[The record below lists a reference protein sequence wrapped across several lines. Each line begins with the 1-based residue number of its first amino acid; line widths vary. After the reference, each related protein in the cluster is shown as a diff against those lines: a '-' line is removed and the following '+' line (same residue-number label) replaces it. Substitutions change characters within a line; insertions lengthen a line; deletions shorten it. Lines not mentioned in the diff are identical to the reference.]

1 MAVEQ
6 YANLAQD
13 QLNGGI
19 DNVVVS
25 LDLDD
30 ASEFPATGN
39 FRILIDSE
47 LLICTARTSNTL
59 TVVRGQEGTVAASHS
74 DNAIVTLVATAGSI
88 LAVGSAIH
96 RSDVVASR
104 PAAGLEGRLFFP
116 TAGRTI
122 DRDNGTLWTPYGPT
136 YTLKEPIDGDFAWIN
151 QGGASVDMS
160 EGGILLLAPA
170 GTGGLRIRKKTAPA
184 TPYTITVAFIP
195 HMSGDPAAFPGM
207 GPLFRK
213 SGTGEL
219 VTFSYTQATTV
230 FARPQKWNSPTS
242 FNNGYVATWDA
253 INNFLTGDLVWMQI
267 SDNGTNLIFRV
278 SNDGKNWYQTFS
290 VSRTDFL
297 SGGPDEVG
305 FWGNATASY
314 DTALWLLHWS
324 ES

>member
-160 EGGILLLAPA
+160 VYGFARRRRL
-170 GTGGLRIRKKTAPA
+170 
-184 TPYTITVAFIP
+184 P
-195 HMSGDPAAFPGM
+195 HRTRSRSR
-207 GPLFRK
+207 LFR
-213 SGTGEL
+213 TC
-219 VTFSYTQATTV
+219 QATRQH
-230 FARPQKWNSPTS
+230 FLAWDRCSASP
-242 FNNGYVATWDA
+242 V
-253 INNFLTGDLVWMQI
+253 
-267 SDNGTNLIFRV
+267 RV
-278 SNDGKNWYQTFS
+278 SWS
-290 VSRTDFL
+290 PS
-297 SGGPDEVG
+297 
-305 FWGNATASY
+305 AT
-314 DTALWLLHWS
+314 H
-324 ES
+324 